1 MSSIQIETF
10 NASITVTDLLM
21 KTLENA
27 SRDLAVRCIEQC
39 ASKYGFDSAEAV
51 RILGLQ
57 NMTLIRKEMAK
68 RTPKAQKEKR
78 VEKKEAKFPFP
89 FVASEVQETGCQGL
103 AFNRG
108 LFTQCSKKQLD
119 NKEYCV
125 SCQSEADKNASGLPD
140 CGCIKDRL
148 ASGLYEYKDSKGRSP
163 VLYVKVLEK
172 LKLTVEQAKNEA
184 GKKNINIDD
193 AHFEVSE
200 KKKIVKEKSVRGRPK
215 KQVNTVES
223 VDVTDM
229 FAKLSIEVSDE
240 SVEELV
246 DEQETQIKIT
256 KKSKISEEEKA
267 LKKAE
272 MEKEREE
279 KKAQREAK
287 LAQEKA
293 EREEKRQSE
302 IAEKKAQRE
311 AKLAQE
317 KAERE
322 AKLAQEKAEREAK
335 RAQEKE
341 KSTKKPS
348 TKASKKQEPVVE
360 KKSEQVAPV
369 QTNEKVKVS
378 RIQIDGKMYLKSGA
392 NILYDETTKEEVGLY
407 DPETKSIKPL
417 PEEDEEEEE
426 EDYDSEEEE

>member
-1 MSSIQIETF
+1 METF

-51 RILGLQ
+51 RVLGLQ

-89 FVASEVQETGCQGL
+89 FVASEVQEGGCQGL

-108 LFTQCSKKQLD
+108 LFTQCSKKQLI
-119 NKEYCV
+119 NKEFCD

-148 ASGLYEYKDSKGRSP
+148 ATGLYEYKDSKGRSP
-163 VLYVKVLEK
+163 VSYVKVLEK
-172 LKLTVEQAKNEA
+172 LKLTVEQAMEEA
-184 GKKNINIDD
+184 GKKNIKIADV
-193 AHFEVSE
+193 HFEVTE
-200 KKKIVKEKSVRGRPK
+200 KKKIVKEKVSVRGRPK

-223 VDVTDM
+223 TDVTDM
-229 FAKLSIEVSDE
+229 FAKLSLEVTDE
-240 SVEELV
+240 SVEDSAE
-246 DEQETQIKIT
+246 EEETQIKIT
-256 KKSKISEEEKA
+256 KKNKISEEEKA

-279 KKAQREAK
+279 KKALRDAK

-293 EREEKRQSE
+293 EREEKRKAD
-302 IAEKKAQRE
+302 IADKKAQRE
-311 AKLAQE
+311 AKLAQD

-322 AKLAQEKAEREAK
+322 AKLVQEKAERDAK
-335 RAQEKE
+335 RLQEKE
-341 KSTKKPS
+341 KSTKKSS

-360 KKSEQVAPV
+360 KKSEEVAPV

-378 RIQIDGKMYLKSGA
+378 RIKINGKMYLKSGA

-407 DPETKSIKPL
+407 DPETQSIKPL
-417 PEEDEEEEE
+417 PEEDEEEQE